1 MLFTVSSPPPPQQQQ
16 QPHWKLGEMQTLRP
30 HPWAQNLKPRDVGAF
45 SQTFHSYLYLF
56 QWTSWNSACIF
67 FFLVYEENWL
77 VCGIVF
83 LLCVASSSRTKEKTH
98 LSLNCVGTSVKSTQ
112 VSFKSLLS
120 LLYASVSSCIS
131 PSVASCPLPVLQFR
145 SITSDHQ
152 GRFWALSATWIWK
165 GLSWRPVAHAE
176 NYNKNLNVLR
186 IPVLRTAQWLLH

>member
-1 MLFTVSSPPPPQQQQ
+1 MWVPFHKLFIPICISSNEHP
-16 QPHWKLGEMQTLRP
+16 GILR
-30 HPWAQNLKPRDVGAF
+30 A
-45 SQTFHSYLYLF
+45 
-56 QWTSWNSACIF
+56 F

-83 LLCVASSSRTKEKTH
+83 LLCVTSSGRAKEKTH
-98 LSLNCVGTSVKSTQ
+98 LSLNCVGTSVKSTK

-131 PSVASCPLPVLQFR
+131 PSAASCPLPVLQFG

-176 NYNKNLNVLR
+176 NYKNFLVVYVIITNYLIENIFR
-186 IPVLRTAQWLLH
+186 GMDK